1 VGTDS
6 PVRCG
11 SVNGPGSRT
20 LDHDGHRCDTCTV
33 NEQFEVLKLDYE
45 QTLATY
51 RQLTGIR
58 FKLLAFVPAISGAAI
73 AVLGQTN
80 PDRWARFG
88 FAVLGFFVTLGIVL
102 YDQRNTQFYN
112 GAMAR
117 AKHLEREL
125 RFKRFENDKNVG
137 LFGSRRSHPK
147 QYLFG
152 LPVGHDLGL
161 ALVYSTVLGA
171 WVFAAIEGGWPT
183 KTVLAAT
190 LGIAVA
196 VAALVQFQ
204 WHDGEPK
211 SLTKA
216 WKCLKKEPKR
226 LTKARMCLK
235 KARKEVRDS
244 KEREAE
250 RGRLP
255 VSHNNT

>member
-1 VGTDS
+1 M
-6 PVRCG
+6 
-11 SVNGPGSRT
+11 
-20 LDHDGHRCDTCTV
+20 
-33 NEQFEVLKLDYE
+33 KLDYE

-80 PDRWARFG
+80 PDRWAKFG

-112 GAMAR
+112 GAIAR
-117 AKHLEREL
+117 AKHLEQEL
-125 RFKRFENDKNVG
+125 GFKRFENDTHVG
-137 LFGSRRSHPK
+137 LFGSRGDHSQ
-147 QYLFG
+147 QYFFG

-183 KTVLAAT
+183 KTALAAT

-196 VAALVQFQ
+196 VAALIQFE
-204 WHDGEPK
+204 WHDGK
-211 SLTKA
+211 
-216 WKCLKKEPKR
+216 PKR
-226 LTKARMCLK
+226 LRKA
-235 KARKEVRDS
+235 
-244 KEREAE
+244 
-250 RGRLP
+250 
-255 VSHNNT
+255 